1 MRFKWNHVSK
11 VLAQNLGRN
20 ETLTEGCVCAQ
31 SLSCVQL
38 SVTPRL
44 LCPWDF
50 PGRNT
55 GVGCYFLLQGIF
67 PAPGVELA
75 SPAPP
80 ALVGGFFAIVPHAK
94 PVINEG
100 VVSVYA

>member
-1 MRFKWNHVSK
+1 M
-11 VLAQNLGRN
+11 
-20 ETLTEGCVCAQ
+20 
-31 SLSCVQL
+31 
-38 SVTPRL
+38 
-44 LCPWDF
+44 
-50 PGRNT
+50 
-55 GVGCYFLLQGIF
+55 GCYFLLQGIF